1 MLLCFEGTG
10 MRKGRWYPQTT
21 YMTLQKKKTTYMILA
36 NGYKSY
42 MTKLNATALVETL
55 YTLH

>member
-21 YMTLQKKKTTYMILA
+21 YMTLQKKLRIQILHDQTEC
-36 NGYKSY
+36 NCPG
-42 MTKLNATALVETL
+42 
-55 YTLH
+55 